1 MGRNIHLA
9 VVQMHPRLGDLEAN
23 LKVVLERAQEAAS
36 HGANLILFP
45 ELALTGYNQELL
57 GEKLV
62 ELAVSASD
70 SPIQQLA
77 HASRDLKAYLVAGF
91 IERRQIPGVVY
102 NSIALCDPRSETVR
116 TYAKSHLFSA
126 ENLHFRAGPGLE
138 IWQTEFGKIGPM
150 ICMDIGYP
158 EAGRL
163 LGLQGA
169 ELLIAPSAWI
179 DLDADIWPV
188 HLQARAL
195 DNLAFTVGVNR
206 IGSEGHLNFIGQSM
220 LVSPRG
226 QILARLGAQEDIL
239 YAQIDLDEV
248 PEARRKALHWTL
260 RRPDLYKPLSEPQG

>member
-1 MGRNIHLA
+1 
-9 VVQMHPRLGDLEAN
+9 
-23 LKVVLERAQEAAS
+23 
-36 HGANLILFP
+36 
-45 ELALTGYNQELL
+45 
-57 GEKLV
+57 
-62 ELAVSASD
+62 
-70 SPIQQLA
+70 
-77 HASRDLKAYLVAGF
+77 
-91 IERRQIPGVVY
+91 
-102 NSIALCDPRSETVR
+102 
-116 TYAKSHLFSA
+116 
-126 ENLHFRAGPGLE
+126 
-138 IWQTEFGKIGPM
+138 M

-179 DLDADIWPV
+179 DLDADISPV

-206 IGSEGHLNFIGQSM
+206 VGSEGHLNFIGQSM
-220 LVSPRG
+220 LVDPRG

>member
-9 VVQMHPRLGDLEAN
+9 IIQMHPRLGELESN
-23 LKVVLERAQEAAS
+23 LKVVLERAGEAAV
-36 HGANLILFP
+36 HGANFIIFP

-62 ELAVSASD
+62 SLALDASD
-70 SPIQQLA
+70 QPIQQLA
-77 HASRDLKAYLVAGF
+77 QASRDLKAYLVAGF

-102 NSIALCDPRSETVR
+102 NSIALCDPRSDSVQ
-116 TYAKSHLFSA
+116 TYAKAHLFSA
-126 ENLHFRAGPGLE
+126 ENLYFRPGPGLKV
-138 IWQTEFGKIGPM
+138 WDTEFGKIGPM

-195 DNLAFTVGVNR
+195 DNLAFTIGINR
-206 IGSEGHLNFIGQSM
+206 VGSEGHLNFIGQSM

-226 QILARLGAQEDIL
+226 QILARLGEQEDIL
-239 YAQIDLDEV
+239 YANIDLDEV
-248 PEARRKALHWTL
+248 QAARRKALHWTL

>member
-9 VVQMHPRLGDLEAN
+9 VVQMHPKLGDLDAN
-23 LKVVLERAQEAAS
+23 LKIVLERAHEAAGK
-36 HGANLILFP
+36 GANLILFP
-45 ELALTGYNQELL
+45 ELALTGYNPELL
-57 GEKLV
+57 SEKLLD
-62 ELAVSASD
+62 LALDAS
-70 SPIQQLA
+70 SKPIQQLA
-77 HASRDLKAYLVAGF
+77 QASRDLNAYLVAGF
-91 IERRQIPGVVY
+91 IERKKVPGVVY
-102 NSIALCDPRSETVR
+102 NSITLCDPRSDTVR
-116 TYAKSHLFSA
+116 TYAKAHLFSA
-126 ENLHFRAGPGLE
+126 ENLFFRAGSNLE

-179 DLDADIWPV
+179 DADADIWPV

-206 IGSEGHLNFIGQSM
+206 VGSEGHLNFIGQSM

-226 QILARLGAQEDIL
+226 QILTRLGAQEDIL
-239 YAQIDLDEV
+239 YAQIDLGEV
-248 PEARRKALHWTL
+248 QEARRKALHWTL
-260 RRPDLYKPLSEPQG
+260 RRPDLYKALSESQE